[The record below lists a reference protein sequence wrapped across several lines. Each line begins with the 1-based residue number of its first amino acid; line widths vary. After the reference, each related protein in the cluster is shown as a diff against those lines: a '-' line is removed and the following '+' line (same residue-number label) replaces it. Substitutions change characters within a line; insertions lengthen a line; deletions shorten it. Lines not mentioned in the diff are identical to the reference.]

1 MLHLYLTL
9 TLTLPS
15 AYGEAK
21 VQRLVLVTVSD
32 SLANQIR
39 YDMHYAKV
47 SRALDVIF
55 MLWKMLYLVLSC
67 CRSAS
72 SSDMSNCRSNVAPY
86 DAILSSAVF
95 FSQ

>member
-1 MLHLYLTL
+1 MLYLYLTL

-47 SRALDVIF
+47 SRALDFYAVENVVPCIK
-55 MLWKMLYLVLSC
+55 LLSVSVVV
-67 CRSAS
+67 RY
-72 SSDMSNCRSNVAPY
+72 VE
-86 DAILSSAVF
+86 L
-95 FSQ
+95 